1 MSPKKLRPKV
11 LQGVTIEVPSPCGK
25 IYVVINSLDGKPQEI
40 FVRFGKQ
47 GSCSSTISN
56 ALAVTISYALRSG
69 TDIRDIVKG
78 LKGNC
83 CHRSPA
89 YLDGKPVPSCVDAIG
104 RAIETTYCV
113 ETNEDI
119 SEQSEKFIDE
129 AVTPIPIFGRVAN
142 G

>member
-1 MSPKKLRPKV
+1 MSPKNIRPKI
-11 LQGVTIEVPSPCGK
+11 LQGVTMEVPSPCGK
-25 IYVVINSLDGKPQEI
+25 IYVVVNFINDKPQEV

-69 TDIRDIVKG
+69 TDIKDIVKG

-89 YLDGKPVPSCVDAIG
+89 YLDGKQVPSCVDAIAK
-104 RAIETTYCV
+104 AIEAICCI
-113 ETNEDI
+113 ETDEDI
-119 SEQSEKFIDE
+119 SEKSESMEE
-129 AVTPIPIFGRVAN
+129 AVVPIFGRIVN